1 MKELLAE
8 MERLRENRLN
18 ITNHLN
24 KNTIEMRQV
33 VISALKAGLHAPTIA
48 RALGVTKRT
57 VYNWSK

>member
-1 MKELLAE
+1 MNELLSE
-8 MERLRENRLN
+8 MERLRENRQN

-33 VISALKAGLHAPTIA
+33 VISALATGLHAPTIA